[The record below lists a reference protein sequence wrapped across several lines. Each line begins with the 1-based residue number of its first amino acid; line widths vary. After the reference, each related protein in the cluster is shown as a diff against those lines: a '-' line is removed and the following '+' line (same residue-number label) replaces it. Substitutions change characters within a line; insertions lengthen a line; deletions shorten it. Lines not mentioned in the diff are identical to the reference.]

1 MIKIEKK
8 DVLSNEEYRRVRA
21 ERRKDLVAYKKNRRI
36 NVGPFATFYF
46 ESYKTM
52 LYQIQE
58 MLFVEGALEG
68 QLEDELAAYNP
79 LIPQGSDLVTTLM
92 FEINDEKIRHN
103 FLSSIGNVEDF
114 IYMSIGEDKIKARF
128 ESDIDRTNSK
138 GKTSS
143 VHFLHFDFNKDQIK
157 NFHKNES
164 KIFLGIE
171 HKNYSHFT
179 ILSDESIINLKEDLL
194 I

>member
-1 MIKIEKK
+1 MIEIEKK
-8 DVLSNEEYRRVRA
+8 DILSNDEYKEVRS
-21 ERRKDLVAYKKNRRI
+21 ERRKELVAYKKNRRI
-36 NVGPFATFYF
+36 SVGPFATFYF

-58 MLFVEGALEG
+58 MLFVEGAPEG

-79 LIPQGSDLVTTLM
+79 LIPQGSELVTTLM

-103 FLSSIGNVEDF
+103 FLSSIGNVEEF
-114 IYMSIGEDKIKARF
+114 IYMSIGDDKIKARY

-143 VHFLHFDFNKDQIK
+143 VHFLHFDFNQDQIEQF
-157 NFHKNES
+157 NSNEA
-164 KIFLGIE
+164 KIYLGIE
-171 HKNYSHFT
+171 HKNYSHIT
-179 ILSDESIINLKEDLL
+179 ILIDENINNLKEDLL
-194 I
+194 

>member
-36 NVGPFATFYF
+36 SVGPFATFYF

>member
-8 DVLSNEEYRRVRA
+8 DVLSNEEYRGVRA

-36 NVGPFATFYF
+36 SVGPFATFYF

>member
-36 NVGPFATFYF
+36 SVGPFATFYF

-68 QLEDELAAYNP
+68 QLEDELVAYNP
-79 LIPQGSDLVTTLM
+79 LIPQGSDLVTTLT
-92 FEINDEKIRHN
+92 FDINDEKIRHN

>member
-1 MIKIEKK
+1 
-8 DVLSNEEYRRVRA
+8 
-21 ERRKDLVAYKKNRRI
+21 
-36 NVGPFATFYF
+36 
-46 ESYKTM
+46 M

>member
-1 MIKIEKK
+1 MYSINKDELLDIIEYEK
-8 DVLSNEEYRRVRA
+8 VRNDY
-21 ERRKDLVAYKKNRRI
+21 RKDIIAYKKNRRI
-36 NVGPFATFYF
+36 SVGPFATFYF

-58 MLFVEGALEG
+58 MLFVEGAPEG

-79 LIPQGSDLVTTLM
+79 LIPQGSELVTTLM

-103 FLSSIGNVEDF
+103 FLSSIGNVEEF
-114 IYMSIGEDKIKARF
+114 IYMSIGDDKIKARY

-143 VHFLHFDFNKDQIK
+143 VHFLHFDFNQDQIEQF
-157 NFHKNES
+157 NSNEA
-164 KIFLGIE
+164 KIYLGIE
-171 HKNYSHFT
+171 HKNYSHIT
-179 ILSDESIINLKEDLL
+179 ILNDENINNLKEDLL
-194 I
+194 